1 MGRTYKSIYHPAFPK
16 KYRGNPNNIICRSN
30 WERKFCNYCDMN
42 KNILE
47 WCSEEFFIPYRSP
60 LDNRIHRYFQD
71 FFMKVQ
77 ESNGRTKGYVVEV
90 KPKRQTMP
98 PTKSSKKRQKT
109 YINEVKT
116 YTINE
121 AKWNAAKEF
130 CADRSLEFRIIT
142 EEELF

>member
-60 LDNRIHRYFQD
+60 LDNRIHRYFPD

-121 AKWNAAKEF
+121 AKWKAAKEF

>member
-60 LDNRIHRYFQD
+60 LDNRIHRYFPD

-77 ESNGRTKGYVVEV
+77 ESNGRTKGYVIEV

-116 YTINE
+116 FTINV
-121 AKWNAAKEF
+121 A
-130 CADRSLEFRIIT
+130 
-142 EEELF
+142 

>member
-60 LDNRIHRYFQD
+60 LDNRIHRYFPD

-77 ESNGRTKGYVVEV
+77 ESNGRTKGYVIEV

-121 AKWNAAKEF
+121 AKWKAAKEF

>member
-60 LDNRIHRYFQD
+60 LDNRIHRYFPD
-71 FFMKVQ
+71 FFIKVQ

-121 AKWNAAKEF
+121 AKWKAAKEF

>member
-42 KNILE
+42 KIILE

-60 LDNRIHRYFQD
+60 LDNRIHRYFPD

>member
-47 WCSEEFFIPYRSP
+47 WCAEEFFIPYRSP
-60 LDNRIHRYFQD
+60 LDNRIHRYFPD